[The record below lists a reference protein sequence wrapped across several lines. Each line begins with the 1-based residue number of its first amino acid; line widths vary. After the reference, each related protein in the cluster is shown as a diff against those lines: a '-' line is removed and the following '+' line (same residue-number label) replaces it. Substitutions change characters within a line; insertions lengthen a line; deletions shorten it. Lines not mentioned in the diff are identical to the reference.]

1 MPHDLI
7 LTPHLDDQR
16 AAQLT
21 RMAKH
26 LDWQLDHP
34 TGTPQPV
41 AQSGLLEQLG
51 TFLWEATRLEVDTVR
66 AALDAAREAER
77 PLRFVVQGEH
87 GQHLPWELL
96 YHPHPEL
103 GFVARHPWCVVSRRL
118 RGTGERQP
126 RLMPRPLRLLLFI
139 ASPEDLDPERS
150 RLDFE
155 REEELLLYR
164 DGPAPS
170 AWRGGDRRGGGWCL
184 ATLLARLEEQRYHA
198 VILSMHGTPARDS
211 QGTEAWGLLFEDART
226 GRSRSVAGSDLAAQ
240 LDRLPRGHRPGLVV
254 LAACRSAR
262 AAESAESLSSVAAM
276 LHTVGVE
283 RVLGM
288 RLSVLDGA
296 ASAFDAELFRRL
308 ALGEDVGRA
317 VTLARQAVVE
327 DTWWQAP
334 PGYDRSR
341 GDPWAQWSLPVL
353 LDRTQDGPLVD
364 MDSAATPLSPR
375 SHPTLLIGDGTVH
388 LPERQAFI
396 GRRREKRQ
404 YLRAFL
410 EGETRGLLFMG
421 PGGVGKTTLAGLF
434 ARDPRRALPRDAPS
448 GLSGAI
454 CARHTLRA
462 AAARGV

>member
-1 MPHDLI
+1 MPHDVI

-16 AAQLT
+16 TAQLT
-21 RMAKH
+21 RMAKQ

-34 TGTPQPV
+34 TGMPQPV

-66 AALDAAREAER
+66 VALDTAREAER
-77 PLRFVVQGEH
+77 PLRFVVQSEH

-118 RGTGERQP
+118 RGTDERQP
-126 RLMPRPLRLLLFI
+126 RLMPRPLRLLLFV

-155 REEELLLYR
+155 REEELLFTAMDRPLAR
-164 DGPAPS
+164 GEVEIDVAEDGV
-170 AWRGGDRRGGGWCL
+170 L

-198 VILSMHGTPARDS
+198 VILSMHGAPARDS

-226 GRSRSVAGSDLAAQ
+226 GRQAPVAGSDLAAQ
-240 LDRLPRGHRPGLVV
+240 LDRLPRGHRPGLIV

-276 LHTVGVE
+276 LHTVGIE

-317 VTLARQAVVE
+317 VTLARQAVVQ

-334 PGYDRSR
+334 PGVRPESR
-341 GDPWAQWSLPVL
+341 
-353 LDRTQDGPLVD
+353 
-364 MDSAATPLSPR
+364 
-375 SHPTLLIGDGTVH
+375 
-388 LPERQAFI
+388 
-396 GRRREKRQ
+396 
-404 YLRAFL
+404 
-410 EGETRGLLFMG
+410 
-421 PGGVGKTTLAGLF
+421 
-434 ARDPRRALPRDAPS
+434 
-448 GLSGAI
+448 
-454 CARHTLRA
+454 
-462 AAARGV
+462 